1 MLLDKFTRVRK
12 VNEIT
17 LLRNRHYLH
26 IEFEDG
32 TREILDC
39 KNVNQYLK
47 ESDDDENRI
56 ESRFFRTIDE
66 TLDESDSEFKT
77 RMDAILGI
85 SSLK

>member
-56 ESRFFRTIDE
+56 ESRFFRTLDE

-77 RMDAILGI
+77 RMDEILGI
-85 SSLK
+85 SSK

>member
-56 ESRFFRTIDE
+56 ESRLHRYLHENIEE
-66 TLDESDSEFKT
+66 TDSEFKT
-77 RMDAILGI
+77 RMDVVLGI
-85 SSLK
+85 SSE

>member
-39 KNVNQYLK
+39 KNLKQYLK
-47 ESDDDENRI
+47 ESDDEENI
-56 ESRFFRTIDE
+56 LESRLHRYLHENIEE
-66 TLDESDSEFKT
+66 TDSEFKT
-77 RMDAILGI
+77 RMDVVLGI
-85 SSLK
+85 SSE